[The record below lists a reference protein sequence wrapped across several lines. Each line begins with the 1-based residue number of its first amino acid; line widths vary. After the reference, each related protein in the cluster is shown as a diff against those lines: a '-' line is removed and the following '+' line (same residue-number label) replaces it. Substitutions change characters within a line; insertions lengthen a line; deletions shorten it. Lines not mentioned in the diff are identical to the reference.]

1 MHPYLHAL
9 RRDDGAWRLSDD
21 TEWVES
27 VSRTAIA
34 GSGVLLYGEPGAGQD
49 EFAWRIAH
57 RIAARPGLLEVACP
71 PDAATSASL
80 AAVAEAPPEPG
91 FVLLITDVD
100 RFTGPEL
107 DTVVRL
113 VFRHGAVVVAIAADP
128 HGAPEAPLMQ
138 VLRLERIRVRGLSA
152 EAGIR
157 FLEKGLDGPLSERA
171 AYAVWDSGAGNRAM
185 VRMIAD
191 DWREMAY
198 LVREAGVWVVRGNH
212 PPAGHRLSL
221 YWQQWLTEQK
231 PDLRDVFELLA
242 LAGELPLNVVLQ
254 VCGPE
259 AVDAVHDL
267 GYLRLRESAG
277 REVSLRGMIHAQAIA
292 EQVAPGR
299 SRSLLDRVTAY
310 VDDHGIRRPAG
321 LVPWRLRCG
330 LAVKPER
337 YIEGAEHLLM
347 AASPAEA
354 LDLLRR
360 VPSDVELERV
370 HSVRVG
376 ALLAAGQF
384 VDLWT
389 QVGTLRLA
397 AEEARGGRGG
407 SPVAQGAHVSPEASA
422 EGSDGRMAPA
432 AELLAASWRGDFQ
445 PILRAAEGQPLLA
458 DSVAWLWHQ
467 TTHEALVLTGSVQ
480 TGLRADRELL
490 HVLEQSGTAPF
501 LVQRGRLGLFD
512 MESLAGEWTR
522 AAATLAGGWNAQSG
536 APGQGRTGA
545 LYNAIAHVLSGQ
557 FAACTDILHR
567 EVPQL
572 RAVGRHDLLPLAHS
586 LQAVAFAR
594 LGLRSEALTA
604 LAAVELQHLMEV
616 GIWRLAW
623 AASFFSGQAMGY
635 LGRVDTAID
644 QLLDFAAR
652 DRELGNFS
660 QELLTLSGAVQW
672 GDDAALDLLASA
684 AERVDGRFAEA
695 CTWVVRGL
703 RNADPRDLEYGVL
716 LARTVGQHF
725 FADFAQER
733 LEALNG
739 PCPNATDQAESPRRE
754 ERHEAP
760 EQGLR
765 EVLQT
770 LTPRQ
775 RDIVH
780 QVLADRSNGEIAQEI
795 GLSIRTIES
804 HLYQAYAKLNVTSR
818 GELRSVL
825 ARLPLLP

>member
-1 MHPYLHAL
+1 MHPYLQAL
-9 RRDDGAWRLSDD
+9 RRDDGAWRLPDD
-21 TEWVES
+21 TEWIEA
-27 VSRTAIA
+27 VSRTATT

-49 EFAWRIAH
+49 EFAWRIAR
-57 RIAARPGLLEVACP
+57 RIATRPGLLEVACP

-80 AAVAEAPPEPG
+80 NALAATPPAPG
-91 FVLLITDVD
+91 FVVLVSDVD

-107 DTVVRL
+107 DVVARL

-152 EAGIR
+152 EAGVR
-157 FLEKGLDGPLSERA
+157 YLENGLDGPLSDRA

-191 DWREMAY
+191 DWRETSY
-198 LVREAGVWVVRGNH
+198 LVRESGVWVIRGSR

-221 YWQQWLTEQK
+221 YWQQWLMEQK

-242 LAGELPLNVVLQ
+242 LAGELPLNVVLP
-254 VCGPE
+254 VCGAE

-292 EQVAPGR
+292 EKVAPGR
-299 SRSLLDRVTAY
+299 SRTLLDRVTAY

-330 LAVKPER
+330 LPVKPER
-337 YIEGAEHLLM
+337 YIEGAEHLLTSS
-347 AASPAEA
+347 SPAEA

-360 VPSDVELERV
+360 VPSDVEPERV

-376 ALLAAGQF
+376 ALLAAGHF
-384 VDLWT
+384 ADVWT
-389 QVGTLRLA
+389 QVGNLRLA
-397 AEEARGGRGG
+397 VEEARGGLGG
-407 SPVAQGAHVSPEASA
+407 SPGNSGMQEAS
-422 EGSDGRMAPA
+422 GKDGDGRGAPA
-432 AELLAASWRGDFQ
+432 AELIAASWRGDFQ

-458 DSVAWLWHQ
+458 DPVAWLWHQ
-467 TTHEALVLTGSVQ
+467 TVHEAHVLTGDVQ
-480 TGLRADRELL
+480 KGLRADRELL

-501 LVQRGRLGLFD
+501 MVQRGRLGLFD

-536 APGQGRTGA
+536 APGHGRTGA
-545 LYNAIAHVLSGQ
+545 LYNAIAHVLEGQ
-557 FAACTDILHR
+557 FAACTDVLHR

-572 RAVGRHDLLPLAHS
+572 RAVGRHDLLPLAHA

-594 LGLRSEALTA
+594 LGLRSEALTE
-604 LAAVELQHLMEV
+604 LAAVELPRLKEV

-623 AASFFSGQAMGY
+623 AASFFAGQAMGY
-635 LGRVDTAID
+635 LGRVDSAID

-660 QELLTLSGAVQW
+660 QELLTLSAAVQW
-672 GDDAALDLLASA
+672 GDEAALDLLATA

-703 RNADPRDLEYGVL
+703 RHADPQELEYGTL

-725 FADFAQER
+725 FADFAQAR

-739 PCPNATDQAESPRRE
+739 PCPNAPDQE
-754 ERHEAP
+754 EGLRQEEPQEAP
-760 EQGLR
+760 QHQGIR
-765 EVLQT
+765 EGFET

-775 RDIVH
+775 RDIVQ
-780 QVLADRSNGEIAQEI
+780 QVLADRSNGEIAKGI
-795 GLSIRTIES
+795 GLSIRTVES
-804 HLYQAYAKLNVTSR
+804 HLYQAYVKLNVTSR
-818 GELRSVL
+818 GELRAVL